1 MSLYEIVESLQNAQG
16 NLNKQ
21 AILMQHKDNPL
32 LKEYMRVVNSPAI
45 NMYQRKI
52 TECGQDLGSQYE
64 FTEDTLSGLV
74 YHLAERQITG
84 KQAEKWLSELT
95 AAANEEGKELIKY
108 VIDRSIGASVGDT
121 LVLKTWPY
129 LYFVPSYMRCSL
141 LNDKTRKHFPDG
153 KLFITQLKADG
164 LYCSLYTNGEGYTR
178 QGSKFPSWLVGALL
192 RGADYSRANPQ
203 VLLGEVLVS
212 NRFSGDVLS
221 RQEGN
226 GLINSA
232 LKGADPSDFVEYDF
246 CIECWDMLSVEDFEA
261 GSCSKPYNERLKE
274 LTSRVEWEFENA
286 MVIPTYYVKSLE
298 EAYAINNGFLLEGLE
313 GSVVKTMNHSWKSGT
328 SPHTVK
334 LKVSFEID
342 LEITGVAEGS
352 GKAAGMAGAL
362 QLKSSCGN
370 LVTDVGTGMPDALRK
385 SLWKNKEELIGTIVA
400 VKANDIISKRDRD
413 TKSLFLP
420 VFLECRVDKTEA
432 DSLEQC
438 EKILSAAKGLK

>member
-1 MSLYEIVESLQNAQG
+1 MSLYEIVKSLQNAQG

-21 AILMQHKDNPL
+21 AILMHHKDNEL
-32 LKEYMRVVNSPAI
+32 FKEYMCAVYDPSVNFWIKKLPKVSSANLATVDEEFI
-45 NMYQRKI
+45 QWILQRI
-52 TECGQDLGSQYE
+52 AGRE
-64 FTEDTLSGLV
+64 
-74 YHLAERQITG
+74 ITG
-84 KQAEKWLSELT
+84 NQAISTLKQCVASMD
-95 AAANEEGKELIKY
+95 EEGQEL
-108 VIDRSIGASVGDT
+108 VTLMLNRSIGASVGDSM
-121 LVLKTWPY
+121 VLKTWPD

-178 QGSKFPSWLVGALL
+178 QGSKFPSWLVGTLL

-232 LKGADPSDFVEYDF
+232 LKGADPSDFAEYDF

-261 GSCSKPYNERLKE
+261 GSCIKPYNERLKE

-298 EAYAINNGFLLEGLE
+298 EAYALNNGFLLEGLE
-313 GSVVKTMNHSWKSGT
+313 GSVIKTLTHTWGNRT

-342 LEITGVAEGS
+342 LEITGIAEGS
-352 GKAAGMAGAL
+352 GKASGMAGAL
-362 QLKSSCGN
+362 QLRSSCGK
-370 LVTDVGTGMPDALRK
+370 LLTDVGTGMSDSMRK
-385 SLWKNKEELIGTIVA
+385 SVWERKEELIGTIVA
-400 VKANDIISKRDRD
+400 VKANDIISKRGSD

-420 VFLECRVDKTEA
+420 VLVELRQDKTVA
-432 DSLEQC
+432 DSLEDC
-438 EKILSAAKGLK
+438 EKILSATKGLG

>member
-1 MSLYEIVESLQNAQG
+1 MSLYEIVKSLQNAQG
-16 NLNKQ
+16 SLSKQ
-21 AILMQHKDNPL
+21 AILMQHKEDKL
-32 LKEYMRVVNSPAI
+32 FKEYMRATYDPSINYWQKKIPKYESVKNIGTLDEHLIKWFLDEIAGRKVTGAFAI
-45 NMYQRKI
+45 KCLKETLQNCD
-52 TECGQDLGSQYE
+52 TEGQ
-64 FTEDTLSGLV
+64 
-74 YHLAERQITG
+74 
-84 KQAEKWLSELT
+84 
-95 AAANEEGKELIKY
+95 ELIKLM
-108 VIDRSIGASVGDT
+108 IDRSIGASVGDT
-121 LVLKTWPY
+121 MVLTTWPD
-129 LYFVPSYMRCSL
+129 LYFVPPYMRCSL
-141 LNDKTRKHFPDG
+141 LNDKIRKHFPDG

-274 LTSRVEWEFENA
+274 LTSRVEWEFENV

-298 EAYAINNGFLLEGLE
+298 EAYTLNNGFLLEGLE
-313 GSVVKTMNHSWKSGT
+313 GSVIKTLTHTWGNRT

-342 LEITGVAEGS
+342 LEITGIAEGS
-352 GKAAGMAGAL
+352 GKASGMAGAL
-362 QLKSSCGN
+362 QLRSSCGK
-370 LVTDVGTGMPDALRK
+370 LATDVGTGMPDALRK

-400 VKANDIISKRDRD
+400 VKANDIISKRGSE

-420 VFLECRVDKTEA
+420 VLVELRQDKTEA

-438 EKILSAAKGLK
+438 EKILSATKGLG